1 MGDLLRRRAMMQQA
15 SGNSPAVECP
25 YITDGLIFWLDGIYR
40 GGKPGKWIDLIGGK
54 EFTLYD
60 VTELTNGVV
69 FSSSGYGT
77 HDGPIST
84 NWADETLEF
93 AVGSMSLKN
102 KCFLCPASASPVGIG
117 YISASTYGAFNIN
130 IDGASVDRWS
140 GPNTGSRISAN
151 SSYAVADGSSINKA
165 STDHWGANKT
175 TTTYLGCRNTTSRS
189 KYINGTLYSLR
200 IYSRHLSIAEMQ
212 ANQVVDVARFSL

>member
-1 MGDLLRRRAMMQQA
+1 MGELLRRRAMMA
-15 SGNSPAVECP
+15 PSGAGPSPVECP
-25 YITDGLIFWLDGIYR
+25 YITDGLIFWLDGINR
-40 GGKPGKWIDLIGGK
+40 GGVSGQWTDLIGGK
-54 EFTLYD
+54 TFTLYG
-60 VTELTNGVV
+60 VTELANGVV

-77 HDGPIST
+77 HDGPISA

-117 YISASTYGAFNIN
+117 YISASTYGNFNIN
-130 IDGASVDRWS
+130 IDGASANRWA
-140 GPNTGSRISAN
+140 GPDTGSRISAN
-151 SSYAVADGSSINKA
+151 SSYAVADGSSINKS
-165 STDHWGANKT
+165 STDYWGANKT
-175 TTTYLGCRNTTSRS
+175 ATTYLGCRNTTSRS